1 MKYIDAEK
9 LKAEIERLK
18 DTACRRADNRY
29 GREDANTYE
38 AWAGAYEKVLEIL
51 DAIPEQP
58 VEGLEEEVKRYYSEN
73 FAYIT
78 SDQPTLSI
86 LTNIARHFAEW
97 GKNNLK

>member
-1 MKYIDAEK
+1 MALIDKEQIR
-9 LKAEIERLK
+9 AEIERLK
-18 DTACRRADNRY
+18 SLHSPIPFGDN
-29 GREDANTYE
+29 YE
-38 AWAGAYEKVLEIL
+38 VGYSDGYQDCCDNIL
-51 DAIPEQP
+51 AFLDSLSQQP

-97 GKNNLK
+97 GAEHLKK